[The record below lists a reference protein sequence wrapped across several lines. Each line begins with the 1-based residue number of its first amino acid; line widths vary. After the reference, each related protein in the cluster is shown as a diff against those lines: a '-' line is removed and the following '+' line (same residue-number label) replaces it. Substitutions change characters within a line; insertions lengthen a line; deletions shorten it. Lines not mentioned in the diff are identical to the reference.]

1 MDSINDIY
9 LKAIEFFPRWM
20 NIRRRPYKS
29 SEGDLLSSIIEE
41 YQDVRRAIEEYQ
53 KDFFLVNFFGRED
66 EILETLYA
74 AHIGAIED
82 FSEFKIND
90 TLTVTTDI
98 ETFQQDTKTYYYQ
111 DGYLLVRPRF
121 VKDDRPY
128 LDYTYKGYP
137 YSIRWIEMHV
147 WNVYDEFAWFAGL
160 SRFEKESNKELCTR
174 TLAAFKNRTNVTE
187 KGLRNAIVNIAS
199 DILSKATIT
208 FEQPTEKNMALP
220 DDAFGTVFERLA
232 QENKDLARTKI
243 WDLTYW
249 ENRFKT
255 MSYLPHIWDAA
266 EYEKTG
272 PIFVDYVTPQEQADA
287 LYLNLAILRK
297 YNADYPYEV
306 HEFSF
311 SSNPDFYTEVLKAL
325 DNTDEFLW
333 TEPKDLVKR
342 VEDALFAAAYGSQE
356 DFMQIYR
363 LESKNSL
370 KRKVLLDAAPLVAA
384 VRIAAAYGR
393 CPSYPIFEGI
403 SAIIDAFGLDSPYV
417 LQRTCQYIL
426 DLGYPLIYENL
437 KLARPTFDRIVEVAA
452 EGPISSLGIETF
464 HYLQE
469 LAEYKADED
478 EKDEEPEFL
487 TMLEVKDFL
496 STAEDW
502 MVDIKEY
509 NPTYYRELMKKGEQE
524 ALMEVARILFFAHNK
539 FLRMRTAMWEKLDR
553 EGMEQQKGMDFLTR
567 VQLRTEIEM
576 QCREMIQEELNHTFL
591 YE

>member
-1 MDSINDIY
+1 MDV
-9 LKAIEFFPRWM
+9 E
-20 NIRRRPYKS
+20 
-29 SEGDLLSSIIEE
+29 
-41 YQDVRRAIEEYQ
+41 
-53 KDFFLVNFFGRED
+53 
-66 EILETLYA
+66 
-74 AHIGAIED
+74 
-82 FSEFKIND
+82 
-90 TLTVTTDI
+90 
-98 ETFQQDTKTYYYQ
+98 
-111 DGYLLVRPRF
+111 
-121 VKDDRPY
+121 
-128 LDYTYKGYP
+128 
-137 YSIRWIEMHV
+137 
-147 WNVYDEFAWFAGL
+147 
-160 SRFEKESNKELCTR
+160 
-174 TLAAFKNRTNVTE
+174 AAFKFAFPFLAKEHCQVLMGRYLYFPLIPAVV
-187 KGLRNAIVNIAS
+187 KGLKIFADLQENNISIAVWDS
-199 DILSKATIT
+199 PSLFPEDDLPNTVTYMVRFLDRMQKGKADYKRFQLESFLKLLADAPAGIGTQHVIEEFDLPRPRAVDILSMAEKVSAT
-208 FEQPTEKNMALP
+208 TETRP
-220 DDAFGTVFERLA
+220 IDDLG
-232 QENKDLARTKI
+232 
-243 WDLTYW
+243 
-249 ENRFKT
+249 
-255 MSYLPHIWDAA
+255 MSESAA